1 MEKEAEKMSERLRA
15 AAVFLFM
22 SLFLG
27 LMVAQAADDLKSTD
41 DDDDT
46 VRFVVLSDSHI
57 GLDEANNTWKMFH
70 YSQKIVSDMVDD
82 VKEME
87 DIDFILLPGDLTKDS
102 EPKNHQWFM
111 ELLSPLDIPYYMT
124 PGNHDVLKKGIS
136 EENWGTEELRE
147 NYPMPWRDGTSS
159 LSYSVDVAP
168 GLHMIA
174 LDSASHQSHF
184 EDWGGATSKEDIEWL
199 KQDLANNTGKTTFVM
214 THNALNHHEGVD
226 DPFNYND
233 NSTEIKEILKE
244 YGVRLA
250 ITGHVHISDVAE
262 DDGLFDV
269 SVPSTSTYPLSY
281 TVWEIS
287 DGQAKLQTVR
297 YDNQTVM
304 DIAKQE
310 LIGAGKDPVLADG
323 TESDREATIDKG
335 K

>member
-1 MEKEAEKMSERLRA
+1 MIAKPRA
-15 AAVFLFM
+15 AAVFLFL
-22 SLFLG
+22 SLLG
-27 LMVAQAADDLKSTD
+27 SIIAWAADNSKSAEG
-41 DDDDT
+41 DDDT

-70 YSQKIVSDMVDD
+70 YSQMIVSDMIND
-82 VKEME
+82 VKEM
-87 DIDFILLPGDLTKDS
+87 DNIDFILLPGDLTKDS
-102 EPKNHQWFM
+102 EPKNHQWFIQ
-111 ELLSPLDIPYYMT
+111 LLSSLDFPYYIT
-124 PGNHDVLKKGIS
+124 PGNHDVLRKGVP
-136 EENWGTEELRE
+136 EENWDNEELRE

-168 GLHMIA
+168 GLHLIA

-199 KQDLANNTGKTTFVM
+199 KQDLADSTGKTTFVM

-250 ITGHVHISDVAE
+250 ITGHVHVSDVAE
-262 DDGLFDV
+262 EDGFFDV

-281 TVWEIS
+281 TIWEIA

-297 YDNQTVM
+297 YGNQTVM

-310 LIGAGKDPVLADG
+310 LIDAGKDPILAEG
-323 TESDREATIDKG
+323 TASDREATIDIG